1 MLFLHE
7 VGEIVSRF
15 ALGENPVLER
25 VVSRGELGQVW
36 RLETSTGTWA
46 VKELFHR
53 ESEDDTRLSAEFQE
67 IAVRA
72 GVPAP
77 AVVRTA
83 DRGVSLDLDG
93 RQFRVFSWV
102 DVLPPDPDLDPGMV
116 GVLVAGIHRLG
127 HPSMRPA
134 RSWYTEPVGAARWH
148 QLFQQL
154 IAAQNPLGERLAEL
168 EDELC
173 DLEELLE
180 EPSELQQLHLD
191 LWADNVRMTATGGLC
206 VIDWDNSGPGDPRQ
220 ELAAVLFEYCSGR
233 PARTRA
239 LHDGYV
245 DAGGPGRITRPEDF
259 SMAIAQLGH
268 ILEWQCGNWLNAAN
282 AEERRHAE
290 AAIDEHVSRP
300 LTRQVINEILV
311 ALA

>member
-1 MLFLHE
+1 MLLPHE

-15 ALGENPVLER
+15 ALGENPGLEG
-25 VVSRGELGQVW
+25 VPSRGELGQVW

-53 ESEDDTRLSAEFQE
+53 ELEADARLSADFQE
-67 IAVRA
+67 VAVRS

-83 DRGVSLDLDG
+83 DRRVLLDLDG

-102 DVLPPDPDLDPGMV
+102 DISPPDLDLDPGMV

-127 HPSMRPA
+127 HPSMGCARP
-134 RSWYTEPVGAARWH
+134 WYTEPVGAARWH
-148 QLFQQL
+148 QLLQQL
-154 IAAQNPLGERLAEL
+154 IAAQNPLGRRL

-173 DLEELLE
+173 GLEELLE
-180 EPSELQQLHLD
+180 EPSDLQQLHLD
-191 LWADNVRMTATGGLC
+191 LWADNVRIADTGGLC

-220 ELAAVLFEYCSGR
+220 ELAAVLFEHCSGR

-239 LHDGYV
+239 LYDAYV
-245 DAGGPGRITRPEDF
+245 DAGGPGRIARPEDF

-282 AEERRHAE
+282 ADERRHAE
-290 AAIDEHVSRP
+290 AAIDEHLSRP
-300 LTRQVINEILV
+300 LTRQVIEEILV